1 MFKLLEH
8 LFIKKKYPEAMDDN
22 KRAAYGIMSS
32 IVGII
37 CNVFLCILKLIVG
50 LIFQSIAIITDGI
63 NNLSDSASSIVGLI
77 GFKLSKKS
85 PDEQHPYG
93 HERIEYIS
101 ALFVACSILVI
112 SIILGKTSIEK
123 IINHSNMNLDKFYI
137 VVILLV
143 TSILIKLWMM
153 FVYRQVYTKINS
165 LTSKASSQDSL
176 NDVITNVIILISL
189 IVAYYTN
196 ISLDAYLALALSA
209 YMLFGGAK
217 IAIETISVLI
227 GEATSKEEIK
237 NIEKEIL
244 AYNYILGVHDLFIHK
259 YGPNKTFAT
268 IHCEMDAS
276 MNMIDCH
283 NIIDEIERDFKAKHN
298 IFLTIHLDP
307 VEKDDQDSAIYKSII
322 TNITSKDGYKF
333 HDFRIVKGTDYIK
346 ILFDLEIPYKK
357 SKDSEK
363 IVEDIKGDFMNQIK
377 NENINKNISYQL
389 IIDVD
394 NNG

>member
-8 LFIKKKYPEAMDDN
+8 LFIEKKYKDKMDDN
-22 KRAAYGIMSS
+22 KRVAYGVLSS

-50 LIFQSIAIITDGI
+50 FIFQSISIITDGI
-63 NNLSDSASSIVGLI
+63 NNLSDSASSVVGLI

-101 ALFVACSILVI
+101 ALFVACSIVVI

-137 VVILLV
+137 VVTLLV
-143 TSILIKLWMM
+143 ASIIVKLWMM
-153 FVYRQVYTKINS
+153 LVYKKVYLKINS

-176 NDVITNVIILISL
+176 NDVITNVIILVSL
-189 IVAYYTN
+189 IIAYYTD

-209 YMLFGGAK
+209 YMLFGGVK

-227 GEATSKEEIK
+227 GEATSEEEIK
-237 NIEKEIL
+237 NIEKEI
-244 AYNYILGVHDLFIHK
+244 ASYDHILGVHDLFIHK

-268 IHCEMDAS
+268 IHCEMDAN

-307 VEKDDQDSAIYKSII
+307 VEKDDEDSLIYKNII
-322 TNITSKDGYKF
+322 SNIISKDGYSF
-333 HDFRIVKGTDYIK
+333 HDFRLVKGTNYIK
-346 ILFDLEIPYKK
+346 ILFDLVIPYKMN
-357 SKDSEK
+357 KDSDK
-363 IVEDIKGDFMNQIK
+363 ILSDIKDKFMNQIK
-377 NENINKNISYQL
+377 EENIDKDISYQL

-394 NNG
+394 NNE